1 MMKDAELVKEFRQG
15 NTEAFAELVNRY
27 GRPLTMM
34 ILKMVRDQEDARDLS
49 QTAFIKAYEGLS
61 RFTMASSFKTWLY
74 SIAINAV
81 KDHVRK
87 KKPVLDNEALERVA
101 DLAASSHD
109 RLERAQVVSRLR
121 QAIEELP
128 EKQRLTLQLRIYEEM
143 DYQEIAGV
151 LGGNAGSAR
160 GNFFQAVKTLRA
172 KLGELS

>member
-1 MMKDAELVKEFRQG
+1 
-15 NTEAFAELVNRY
+15 
-27 GRPLTMM
+27 
-34 ILKMVRDQEDARDLS
+34 MVVQHCHQRGERSCQE
-49 QTAFIKAYEGLS
+49 
-61 RFTMASSFKTWLY
+61 
-74 SIAINAV
+74 
-81 KDHVRK
+81 
-87 KKPVLDNEALERVA
+87 KKPVLDNEVLERVA
-101 DLAASSHD
+101 DLAASSYD

-160 GNFFQAVKTLRA
+160 GNFFQAVKTLRV

>member
-1 MMKDAELVKEFRQG
+1 MMNDADLVKEFHKG
-15 NTEAFAELVNRY
+15 NTEAFAELVDRY
-27 GRPLTMM
+27 TRPLTMM
-34 ILKMVRDQEDARDLS
+34 ILKMVRDQEEARDLS

-101 DLAASSHD
+101 DFAASSSD
-109 RLERAQVVSRLR
+109 QLERAQVVSQLR
-121 QAIEELP
+121 RAIEELP

-143 DYQEIAGV
+143 DYQEIAEM

-172 KLGELS
+172 KLGERL